1 MNSLHRA
8 FQVLGLEPGTAFLQV
23 KKRYRRL
30 VVVWHPDRMN
40 NEEAR
45 KEAEE
50 ELKKINDAFEKLKK
64 HFDSQHV
71 NGPGCSCQP
80 SAASNTSANRSN
92 PNHGSSRTRSSKA
105 EAWEKA
111 KKEAEAAAKSRSE
124 ERARQQ
130 KEEND
135 RREAEQ
141 AAKRAA
147 EFQTAVNEAMDNEA
161 LWKEERLRW
170 RVALGLLVVFV
181 GLIGFYWLG
190 CGAKALAKNV
200 ETQWKKIIEPP
211 KKQAPKS
218 EPIKK
223 TRTIKI
229 YNEYCPHHHT
239 HEHSQKHRKPPTLD
253 PYFPGSKT
261 WNYRLDKKNR
271 TNDYQRR
278 LAPKTKDYFPFAP
291 PAPPPE

>member
-1 MNSLHRA
+1 MNALHKA
-8 FQVLGLEPGTAFLQV
+8 FQVLGLEPGTAFPQV

-45 KEAEE
+45 REAEE

-92 PNHGSSRTRSSKA
+92 PNNGSSRTRSSKA

-111 KKEAEAAAKSRSE
+111 KKEAEAAAKRRSE

-130 KEEND
+130 AEE
-135 RREAEQ
+135 RAQREAAQ

-147 EFQTAVNEAMDNEA
+147 EFQTNVSEALDNEA

-170 RVALGLLVVFV
+170 RVALGMLVVFV
-181 GLIGFYWLG
+181 VLIGFCWIG
-190 CGAKALAKNV
+190 CGAKALANNIQA
-200 ETQWKKIIEPP
+200 QWRKIIEPP
-211 KKQAPKS
+211 KKQAPRAKPTK
-218 EPIKK
+218 EP
-223 TRTIKI
+223 RTIRI

-239 HEHSQKHRKPPTLD
+239 HRK
-253 PYFPGSKT
+253 
-261 WNYRLDKKNR
+261 R
-271 TNDYQRR
+271 QHQ
-278 LAPKTKDYFPFAP
+278 
-291 PAPPPE
+291 